1 MRATSVMAG
10 LAVIAAIGYGIS
22 QTSGSM
28 SSSSGP
34 AAGSASESYAAAAP
48 EATSAAS
55 AAASAA
61 ASSAAGSVGASP
73 QFLVTVS
80 GTKYQAATLAAQV
93 RARLSHSSGTST
105 SPSKVPGPIATS
117 SAAAPGA
124 SSSSGQSSVGIAQA
138 PTTALHACVLHL
150 TGGQPPRLVDR
161 AAYQGKAAYII
172 ATSSHVWVVGLG
184 CTAANAELITSVP
197 LGS

>member
-48 EATSAAS
+48 EATS
-55 AAASAA
+55 AASAA